1 MDPMPL
7 LLSRLQ
13 SAFAVSYHIIFPS
26 FAIGL
31 AAEWIRCVW
40 DAASAGGSR
49 VAAFI
54 QRLPPAMV
62 AQTFNVGPAVIA
74 QWPRNRP
81 LVLPV

>member
-1 MDPMPL
+1 MDLMAL

-13 SAFAVSYHIIFPS
+13 SAFAVSYHTIFSS
-26 FAIGL
+26 FTIGL
-31 AAEWIRCVW
+31 AAERIRFVW

-54 QRLPPAMV
+54 QGLPPAMV
-62 AQTFNVGPAVIA
+62 AQTSNVGPAVIT